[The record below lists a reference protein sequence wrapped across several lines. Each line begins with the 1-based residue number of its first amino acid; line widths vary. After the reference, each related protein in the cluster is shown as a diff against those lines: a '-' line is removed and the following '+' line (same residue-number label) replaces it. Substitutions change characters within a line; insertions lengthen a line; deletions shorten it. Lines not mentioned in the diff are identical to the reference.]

1 MDTLKS
7 CNYRE
12 CYKKQFAQGISFIE
26 KGEVNFPKLSDEC
39 EVFMTLG
46 NSCRSEIAFIGKDFP
61 CDEDKNAICTYTSEA
76 CLNGYIVTLRS
87 LFGSTY
93 SALNGAFIAGGR
105 VRVIA
110 DMGLSLALKKYRYL
124 VSSVLI
130 NDGQILSPFEPDIAS
145 SRETARLCDS
155 LIESIP
161 LIVFFSFT
169 KREYI
174 LACNAL
180 DRGNDIVIHRNAL
193 KYKYA
198 RRLVV
203 EGAIVT
209 DSFSDLLIRCGK
221 TPNGYLYFDKDKNPI
236 FLKI

>member
-1 MDTLKS
+1 MESILTS
-7 CNYRE
+7 I
-12 CYKKQFAQGISFIE
+12 KKLLGIPEDYTAFDDQIIIHINS
-26 KGEVNFPKLSDEC
+26 
-39 EVFMTLG
+39 VFMILNQLG
-46 NSCRSEIAFIGKDFP
+46 VGPKD
-61 CDEDKNAICTYTSEA
+61 
-76 CLNGYIVTLRS
+76 G
-87 LFGSTY
+87 
-93 SALNGAFIAGGR
+93 
-105 VRVIA
+105 
-110 DMGLSLALKKYRYL
+110 
-124 VSSVLI
+124 
-130 NDGQILSPFEPDIAS
+130 
-145 SRETARLCDS
+145 
-155 LIESIP
+155 
-161 LIVFFSFT
+161 FT

-221 TPNGYLYFDKDKNPI
+221 TPNGYLYFDKDKNPL